1 MNPILEQI
9 SNIGLVPVIKI
20 DDAEKAVPLVRALK
34 KGGIPVAE
42 VTFRTACAAEAIRKI
57 ADAEPDVLVGA
68 GTIISVEQA
77 KAAVEA
83 GAKYIISPGF
93 DAEVVKWC
101 IDNNVP
107 ITPGC
112 SDASDVSVAAKMGLE
127 VVKFFPAEAA
137 GGLKVLKALSG
148 PFPNMKFI
156 PTGGIGPDN
165 LGSYLAFKKIIA
177 CGGSWMV
184 PGDMLD
190 NNDWDGITALAREA
204 ILKMLDIKLRH
215 IGINSASEEEAV
227 CTAER
232 FSAMTGGAVKDGNDD
247 VRTDQES
254 HSASDTSDGTH
265 DGTADHAHCQA
276 DQKERHGDGL
286 TEITGGPGCEHVV
299 QALESRTANF
309 RTGSHRNAGDSHHRE
324 SETNF
329 FQHEEVLLKKTIDQ

>member
-68 GTIISVEQA
+68 GTVISVEQA

-101 IDNNVP
+101 IDNNIP

-190 NNDWDGITALAREA
+190 NDDWDGITALAKEA

-232 FSAMTGGAVKDGNDD
+232 FSAMTGGAVKDGNKSLFAGTEFEVMKFMGMGKCGHIALSVTDVDRAVTFFKSQGFEFDD
-247 VRTDQES
+247 A
-254 HSASDTSDGTH
+254 SATYSDDGKRKFIYFK
-265 DGTADHAHCQA
+265 D
-276 DQKERHGDGL
+276 EV
-286 TEITGGPGCEHVV
+286 GGFAIHLVK
-299 QALESRTANF
+299 A
-309 RTGSHRNAGDSHHRE
+309 
-324 SETNF
+324 
-329 FQHEEVLLKKTIDQ
+329 